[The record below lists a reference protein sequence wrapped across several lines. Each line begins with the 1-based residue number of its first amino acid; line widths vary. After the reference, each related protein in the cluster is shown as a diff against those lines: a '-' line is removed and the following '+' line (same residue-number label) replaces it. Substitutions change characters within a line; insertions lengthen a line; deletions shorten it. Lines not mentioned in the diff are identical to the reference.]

1 MGHIF
6 EITVMRLAPPL
17 ESIRWFE
24 RALRKLGLTSDAL
37 ALACVCVKKVSFSR
51 GGALSGVVRIMRGER
66 PPGLADR
73 NAWGTGVVTLAR
85 LCFGAAAT
93 VWLAGRSHGVLCQN
107 LPVAAEQQLSL
118 ATPLRGTR

>member
-37 ALACVCVKKVSFSR
+37 ALACVCVRKFLSAGEAR
-51 GGALSGVVRIMRGER
+51 YRALC
-66 PPGLADR
+66 GL
-73 NAWGTGVVTLAR
+73 
-85 LCFGAAAT
+85 
-93 VWLAGRSHGVLCQN
+93 
-107 LPVAAEQQLSL
+107 
-118 ATPLRGTR
+118 